1 MTKINV
7 VRIKVCG
14 LTDPSEAKAVAE
26 AGADAIGLVFAKSP
40 RKIDPDRA
48 REIVQNLPPMVQ
60 TVGVF
65 VNESSE
71 KIRQIIDYCGLDLV
85 QLHGEET
92 PETCK
97 QLAPRAIKAWRIRK
111 RADIQDLLPYQEVV
125 KAFLL
130 DAWSPRVHGG
140 TGETFD
146 WSIAVEAKKVLSRP
160 IILAGGL
167 RPENV
172 ARAVKQVRPWGVDVS
187 SGVENAPGK
196 KNIELVADF
205 IRRAT
210 LDVNHHHM
218 EE

>member
-1 MTKINV
+1 MIKINTV
-7 VRIKVCG
+7 KIKVCG
-14 LTDPSEAKAVAE
+14 LTDSSEAKAVAE
-26 AGADAIGLVFAKSP
+26 AGVNAIGLVFAKSP
-40 RKIDPDRA
+40 RQIDPDRA
-48 REIVQNLPPMVQ
+48 REIVQNIPPMVQ

-71 KIRQIIDYCGLDLV
+71 KIRRIIDYCGLDLV

-97 QLAPRAIKAWRIRK
+97 HLAPRAIKAWRIRT
-111 RADIQDLLPYQEVV
+111 RADIQDLLPYQEFV

-130 DAWSPRVHGG
+130 DAWSPKVHGG

-146 WSIAVEAKKVLSRP
+146 WSIAIDAKKVLSRP

-187 SGVENAPGK
+187 SGVEDAPGK
-196 KNIELVADF
+196 KNIDLVAEF

-210 LDVNHHHM
+210 LD
-218 EE
+218 

>member
-1 MTKINV
+1 MVK
-7 VRIKVCG
+7 IKVCG

-26 AGADAIGLVFAKSP
+26 AGANAIGLVFAKSP
-40 RKIDPDRA
+40 RQIYPDRA

-65 VNESSE
+65 VNESPE
-71 KIRQIIDYCGLDLV
+71 KIRQITDYCGLDLV

-92 PETCK
+92 PEICRE
-97 QLAPRAIKAWRIRK
+97 LAPRAIKAWRIRTE
-111 RADIQDLLPYQEVV
+111 ADIQALLSYQEVV

-130 DAWSPRVHGG
+130 DAWSPEAHGG

-146 WSIAVEAKKVLSRP
+146 WSIAIEAKKVLSRP

-172 ARAVKQVRPWGVDVS
+172 AGAVKQVRPWGVDVS

-196 KNIELVADF
+196 KNIGLVAEF

-210 LDVNHHHM
+210 LD
-218 EE
+218 